1 METHPSPEQES
12 SSQDQGSL
20 TPRAQQR
27 KTGKKKVI
35 VLISS

>member
-20 TPRAQQR
+20 TPRAQQE
-27 KTGKKKVI
+27 KKK
-35 VLISS
+35 